1 MSFCIEVTAE
11 IFPGIRTVE
20 DLDVGP
26 TYEAMNTRSMAL
38 AVQLLLSSLFRNTMA
53 DLKKAPEILRTTN
66 ENQL

>member
-1 MSFCIEVTAE
+1 
-11 IFPGIRTVE
+11 
-20 DLDVGP
+20 
-26 TYEAMNTRSMAL
+26 MNTKSMAL

>member
-1 MSFCIEVTAE
+1 MSFCIEATAE
-11 IFPGIRTVE
+11 ILPGIRTVE

-26 TYEAMNTRSMAL
+26 TYEAMAL